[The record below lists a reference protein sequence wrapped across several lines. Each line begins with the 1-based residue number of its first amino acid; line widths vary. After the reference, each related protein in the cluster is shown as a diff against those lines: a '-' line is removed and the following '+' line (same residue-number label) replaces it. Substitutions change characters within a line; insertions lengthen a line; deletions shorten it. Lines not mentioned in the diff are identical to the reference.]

1 VRRVRRSLPWV
12 LLVVLAAAYGYG
24 RSGGNS
30 DGPAAA
36 APGAAQI
43 GHVVRVV
50 DGDTVRVRLAG
61 GTERVRLIGIDT
73 PETVKPDTPVQCY
86 GRAASAEAHRLLD
99 GRDVRLVADVE
110 SRDRYGRL
118 LAYVYRRPDMLFVN
132 AELARRGF
140 ARQLTVPPNV
150 RHADEFRRLVAEARA
165 AGRGLWRA
173 CG

>member
-1 VRRVRRSLPWV
+1 VGQVRRSLPWV

-24 RSGGNS
+24 RSDRG

-36 APGAAQI
+36 ALGGMQV
-43 GHVVRVV
+43 GHVVKVV
-50 DGDTVRVRLAG
+50 DGDTLRVRLPG

-86 GRAASAEAHRLLD
+86 GRAASAAAHRLLD
-99 GRDVRLVADVE
+99 GPDVE

-118 LAYVYRRPDMLFVN
+118 LAYVYRRPDKLFVN

-140 ARQLTVPPNV
+140 ARQLTIPPNV
-150 RHADEFRRLVAEARA
+150 RHADDFRRLVAQARV
-165 AGRGLWRA
+165 AGRGLWSA

>member
-1 VRRVRRSLPWV
+1 VRQVRRSLPWV

-24 RSGGNS
+24 RSDRG

-36 APGAAQI
+36 APGGAQV
-43 GHVVRVV
+43 GHVVKVV
-50 DGDTVRVRLAG
+50 DGDTLRVRLAG

-86 GRAASAEAHRLLD
+86 GRAASAAAHRLLD
-99 GRDVRLVADVE
+99 GRDVRLVPDVE

-140 ARQLTVPPNV
+140 ARQLTIPPNV
-150 RHADEFRRLVAEARA
+150 RHADDFRQLVAEARA
-165 AGRGLWRA
+165 TGRGLWSA

>member
-1 VRRVRRSLPWV
+1 MRRSLPWV

-24 RSGGNS
+24 RSSGTG

-36 APGAAQI
+36 APGGAQA
-43 GHVVRVV
+43 GHVVKVV
-50 DGDTVRVRLAG
+50 DGDTLRVHLAG
-61 GTERVRLIGIDT
+61 GRTERVRLIGIDT
-73 PETVKPDTPVQCY
+73 PETVKPGTPVQCY

-110 SRDRYGRL
+110 ARDRYGRL
-118 LAYVYRRPDMLFVN
+118 LAYVYRRPEMLFVN
-132 AELARRGF
+132 AELARRGY
-140 ARQLTVPPNV
+140 ARQLTIPPNV
-150 RHADEFRRLVAEARA
+150 RHADDFRRLVAEARS

>member
-1 VRRVRRSLPWV
+1 VRRSLPWV

-24 RSGGNS
+24 RADDG

-36 APGAAQI
+36 APGAAQT
-43 GHVVRVV
+43 GHVVKVV
-50 DGDTVRVRLAG
+50 DGDTLRVRLAAG
-61 GTERVRLIGIDT
+61 RTERVRLIGIDT

-86 GRAASAEAHRLLD
+86 GRAASAAAHRLLD

-110 SRDRYGRL
+110 TRDRYGRL

-132 AELARRGF
+132 AELARQGY
-140 ARQLTVPPNV
+140 ARQLTIPPNV
-150 RHADEFRRLVAEARA
+150 RHADELRRLVAQARTS
-165 AGRGLWRA
+165 GRGLWSA

>member
-1 VRRVRRSLPWV
+1 VRRSLPWV

-24 RSGGNS
+24 RSGTG

-36 APGAAQI
+36 APGGAQA
-43 GHVVRVV
+43 GHVVKVV
-50 DGDTVRVRLAG
+50 DGDTLRVRLAG
-61 GTERVRLIGIDT
+61 GRTERVRLIGIDT

-118 LAYVYRRPDMLFVN
+118 LAYVYRRPDGLFAN

-140 ARQLTVPPNV
+140 ARQLTIPPNV
-150 RHADEFRRLVAEARA
+150 AHADEFRRLVAQARS
-165 AGRGLWRA
+165 AGRGLWAA
-173 CG
+173 CR